1 MKIVVLTRFQNI
13 VKRLNLG
20 MLTRDQLA
28 RLLRHRVPLLFLLLG
43 LLASCAPTHYVRPLQ
58 KNELAITGTLG
69 GSVFTNFGY
78 PMPVPNTTIGA
89 GYGITEKLTGYASLY
104 PTSMAFG
111 VLQFD
116 LGATYGILQPNKWR
130 PGLSVSPG
138 LNLAGDVW
146 ESHFKIW
153 PQLDANAYWN
163 YGKHRN
169 FVYAGLSSWYELAAK
184 RSAGQAQPQFILPG
198 FQVGHTL
205 SGKRLDFTV
214 ELKVNNVVKS
224 NQDLTISWL
233 GMGNRGAMGIYFG
246 LSKRFG
252 K

>member
-1 MKIVVLTRFQNI
+1 M
-13 VKRLNLG
+13 RLKKL
-20 MLTRDQLA
+20 LQ
-28 RLLRHRVPLLFLLLG
+28 LLRRHRAAIGLLCLG

-58 KNELAITGTLG
+58 QGEVAITGTLG

-89 GYGITEKLTGYASLY
+89 GYGITDKLTGYASLY

-116 LGATYGILQPNKWR
+116 LGAVYGIVEPSGWR
-130 PGLSVSPG
+130 PGVSIAPG

-146 ESHFKIW
+146 ESRFKVW

-169 FVYAGLSSWYELAAK
+169 FVYAGLSSWYELAAT
-184 RSAGQAQPQFILPG
+184 RAHGQDQPQFILPG

-205 SGKRLDFTV
+205 SGNRMDFTV
-214 ELKVNNVVKS
+214 ELKANNLLAS
-224 NQDLTISWL
+224 NQDLTVAWL
-233 GMGNRGAMGIYFG
+233 GLGSNGALGIYFG
-246 LSKRFG
+246 LTKRFG

>member
-1 MKIVVLTRFQNI
+1 MRRN
-13 VKRLNLG
+13 RL
-20 MLTRDQLA
+20 A
-28 RLLRHRVPLLFLLLG
+28 ACLLSLV

-58 KNELAITGTLG
+58 KGELAITGTLG
-69 GSVFTNFGY
+69 GSIFTNFGY
-78 PMPVPNTTIGA
+78 PMPIPNTTVGA
-89 GYGITEKLTGYASLY
+89 GYGITEKLTGYAALY

-116 LGATYGILQPNKWR
+116 IGGVYGILQPKGWR
-130 PGLSVSPG
+130 PGVSVAPG

-146 ESHFKIW
+146 ESKFKIW

-169 FVYAGLSSWYELAAK
+169 YVYAGLSSWYELAGK
-184 RSAGQAQPQFILPG
+184 RAHGQDQPQFILPG

-205 SGKRLDFTV
+205 SSKRFDFTA
-214 ELKVNNVVKS
+214 ELKFNNVVKS

-233 GMGNRGAMGIYFG
+233 GLGTNGAMGIYFG
-246 LSKRFG
+246 LTKRFG